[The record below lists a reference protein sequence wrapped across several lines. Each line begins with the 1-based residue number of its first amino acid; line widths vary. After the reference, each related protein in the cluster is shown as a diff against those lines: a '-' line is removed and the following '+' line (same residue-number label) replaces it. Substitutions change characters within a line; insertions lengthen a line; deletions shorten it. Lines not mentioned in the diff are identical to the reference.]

1 MGQKVN
7 QGRMV
12 HQELLDQLEK
22 KATKVLKE
30 SKVKEKNKTSWLF
43 FTEGE
48 LFSVYTEKGDL
59 FELMRTLNISGC
71 AVQRRLSQGQNI
83 LFEVDN
89 QELLEYT
96 IIPMS

>member
-1 MGQKVN
+1 
-7 QGRMV
+7 MV
-12 HQELLDQLEK
+12 HQDFLDQLEK

-30 SKVKEKNKTSWLF
+30 SKVKQNKTKQNSWLFF

-48 LFSVYTEKGDL
+48 LFSVYREKGDL
-59 FELMRTLNISGC
+59 FELMRTLNISVC

-83 LFEVDN
+83 LFEIDN

-96 IIPMS
+96 IIPIS

>member
-1 MGQKVN
+1 
-7 QGRMV
+7 MV

-30 SKVKEKNKTSWLF
+30 SKVKKKKQKTSWLF

-59 FELMRTLNISGC
+59 FELMRTLNISAC